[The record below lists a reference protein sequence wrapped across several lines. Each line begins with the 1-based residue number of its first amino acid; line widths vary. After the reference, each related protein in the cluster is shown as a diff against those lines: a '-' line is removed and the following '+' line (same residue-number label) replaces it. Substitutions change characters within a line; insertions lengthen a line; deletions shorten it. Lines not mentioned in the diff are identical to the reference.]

1 MGVAA
6 FAIGMWL
13 YIENNEYAIF
23 SDGDYLPGSVLLLA
37 CGFSV
42 IIVGFLGIVAAV
54 FESKIMAFA
63 VRALQ
68 CILSVNY

>member
-6 FAIGMWL
+6 FGLGMWL

-23 SDGDYLPGSVLLLA
+23 SDGEYLPGSVLLLA

-42 IIVGFLGIVAAV
+42 IIVGFLGVVAV
-54 FESKIMAFA
+54 LFESKLMTFTVSIS
-63 VRALQ
+63 
-68 CILSVNY
+68 LS